1 MAKIYNH
8 IDLLGEQRLI
18 DIYKHFV
25 EAGTDP
31 ESLLDLV
38 QTWAKV
44 NFKTDQQ
51 AIDILDKQLGRDTT
65 TGIKKAFDRQQRNQH
80 RARLMRVH
88 PEQDYQHTYFDM
100 FAKCA
105 RDQSDL
111 IENIKA
117 YTESYGGSIAKEI
130 EFAKRAINEL
140 IERAEQVKADILLQA
155 SEPVYYIE
163 GEAQKKQNA
172 EAKASVMLWICDSG
186 ENMSPITYRE
196 LELYKQQL
204 DAYADQSTEAVLPKI
219 LQPAKVYFQ
228 RAVEA
233 GYMIEQPGGYKWLGN
248 ISRLAF
254 FGYMIKI
261 KLKHNNYPE
270 KAMQTAFGV
279 KNRFS
284 AICDRVLDTKGNKEQ
299 PWRQDIKKLFE

>member
-65 TGIKKAFDRQQRNQH
+65 TGIRKAFDRQKRNQR

-219 LQPAKVYFQ
+219 LQPAKLYFQ

-233 GYMIEQPGGYKWLGN
+233 GYMIEQLGGYRWLGK
-248 ISRLAF
+248 ISHLAY
-254 FGYMIKI
+254 FGYMIEF
-261 KLKHNNYPE
+261 KLKLGNYPE
-270 KAMQTAFGV
+270 KAMQKAFGV
-279 KNRFS
+279 PNRLS
-284 AICDRVLDTKGNKEQ
+284 SNVDSVLGAKKHQE
-299 PWRQDIKKLFE
+299 WRQEINQLFE

>member
-1 MAKIYNH
+1 MGKVYKRIEM
-8 IDLLGEQRLI
+8 LGEHKLT
-18 DIYKHFV
+18 DIYKRFV
-25 EAGTDP
+25 EAGTAP

-38 QTWAKV
+38 QAWAKV
-44 NFKTDQQ
+44 NFKTEEQ
-51 AIDILDKQLGRDTT
+51 AFEILDLHFGRNTT
-65 TGIKKAFDRQQRNQH
+65 TGIKKAFERQQRNQR

-219 LQPAKVYFQ
+219 LQPAKLYFQ

-233 GYMIEQPGGYKWLGN
+233 GYMIEQLGGYRWLGK
-248 ISRLAF
+248 ISHLAY
-254 FGYMIKI
+254 FGYMIEF
-261 KLKHNNYPE
+261 KLKLGNYPE
-270 KAMQTAFGV
+270 KAMQKAFGV
-279 KNRFS
+279 PNRLS
-284 AICDRVLDTKGNKEQ
+284 SNVDSVLGATKHQE
-299 PWRQDIKKLFE
+299 WRQEINQLFE

>member
-1 MAKIYNH
+1 MGKVYKRIEM
-8 IDLLGEQRLI
+8 LGEHKLT
-18 DIYKHFV
+18 DIYKRFV
-25 EAGTDP
+25 EAGTAP

-38 QTWAKV
+38 QAWAKV
-44 NFKTDQQ
+44 NFKTEEQ
-51 AIDILDKQLGRDTT
+51 AFEILDLHFGRNTT
-65 TGIKKAFDRQQRNQH
+65 TGIKKAFERQQRNQH
-80 RARLMRVH
+80 RAKLMRVY
-88 PEQDYQHTYFDM
+88 PEKDYQYIFFEM
-100 FAKCA
+100 FARCA
-105 RDQSDL
+105 RDMSDL

-117 YTESYGGSIAKEI
+117 YTESYGGNIAQEI

-233 GYMIEQPGGYKWLGN
+233 GYMIEQLGGYRWLGK
-248 ISRLAF
+248 ISHLAY
-254 FGYMIKI
+254 FGYMIEF
-261 KLKHNNYPE
+261 KLKLGNYPE
-270 KAMQTAFGV
+270 KAMQKAFGV
-279 KNRFS
+279 PNRLS
-284 AICDRVLDTKGNKEQ
+284 SNVDSVLGAKKHQE
-299 PWRQDIKKLFE
+299 WRQEINQLFE

>member
-1 MAKIYNH
+1 MRKIYNH
-8 IDLLGEQRLI
+8 IDLLGERRLI

-25 EAGTDP
+25 EAGTGP
-31 ESLLDLV
+31 ESMLDLV

-186 ENMSPITYRE
+186 ENMSPITYRQ
-196 LELYKQQL
+196 LERFKKQL
-204 DAYADQSTEAVLPKI
+204 DAYADQSTEAALPKI

-233 GYMIEQPGGYKWLGN
+233 GYMIEQPGGYKWLSK
-248 ISRLAF
+248 ISRLAY
-254 FGYMIKI
+254 FGYMIEL
-261 KLKHNNYPE
+261 KLKLGNYPE

-279 KNRFS
+279 PNRLSSNADS
-284 AICDRVLDTKGNKEQ
+284 ALGAKKDQE
-299 PWRQDIKKLFE
+299 WRQEIKLLFE

>member
-65 TGIKKAFDRQQRNQH
+65 TGIRKAFDRQKRNQR

-233 GYMIEQPGGYKWLGN
+233 GYMIEQLGGYRWLGK
-248 ISRLAF
+248 ISHLAY
-254 FGYMIKI
+254 FGYMIEF
-261 KLKHNNYPE
+261 KLKLGNYPE
-270 KAMQTAFGV
+270 KAMQKAFGV
-279 KNRFS
+279 PNRLS
-284 AICDRVLDTKGNKEQ
+284 SNVDSVLGAKKHQE
-299 PWRQDIKKLFE
+299 WRQEINQLFE

>member
-1 MAKIYNH
+1 MRKIYNH
-8 IDLLGEQRLI
+8 IDLLGERRLI

-25 EAGTDP
+25 EAGTGP
-31 ESLLDLV
+31 GSMLDLV

-140 IERAEQVKADILLQA
+140 IERAEQVKADILLEA
-155 SEPVYYIE
+155 PEPAYYIE
-163 GEAQKKQNA
+163 SEAKKKQNA
-172 EAKASVMLWICDSG
+172 DAKASVKLWICDSG
-186 ENMSPITYRE
+186 DNMSPITYRE

-219 LQPAKVYFQ
+219 LQPAKLYFQ

-233 GYMIEQPGGYKWLGN
+233 GYMIEQPGGYKWLKTPGELAYFGN
-248 ISRLAF
+248 KLQGKIDLIS
-254 FGYMIKI
+254 
-261 KLKHNNYPE
+261 YPE
-270 KAMQTAFGV
+270 KALCSVFGI
-279 KNRFS
+279 NRRLQ
-284 AICDRVLDTKGNKEQ
+284 ANRDRVFEVIKPQ
-299 PWRQDIKKLFE
+299 QWRQGIDELFL

>member
-65 TGIKKAFDRQQRNQH
+65 TGIRRAFDRQQRNQR

-163 GEAQKKQNA
+163 GEAKKKQNA

-186 ENMSPITYRE
+186 DNMSPITYRQ
-196 LELYKQQL
+196 LERFKKQL

-233 GYMIEQPGGYKWLGN
+233 GYMIEQLGGYRWLGK
-248 ISRLAF
+248 ISHLAY
-254 FGYMIKI
+254 FGYMIEF
-261 KLKHNNYPE
+261 KLKLGNYPE
-270 KAMQTAFGV
+270 KAMQKAFGV
-279 KNRFS
+279 PNRLS
-284 AICDRVLDTKGNKEQ
+284 SNVDSVLGAKKHQE
-299 PWRQDIKKLFE
+299 WRQEINQLFE

>member
-233 GYMIEQPGGYKWLGN
+233 GYMIEQPGGYKWLGK
-248 ISRLAF
+248 ISHLAY
-254 FGYMIKI
+254 FGFMI
-261 KLKHNNYPE
+261 KLKLKLGNYPE
-270 KAMQTAFGV
+270 RAMQTVFG
-279 KNRFS
+279 KNRLS
-284 AICDRVLDTKGNKEQ
+284 QNAERVCGADKPQE
-299 PWRQDIKKLFE
+299 WRQEINQLFE

>member
-233 GYMIEQPGGYKWLGN
+233 GYMIEQLGGYRWLGK
-248 ISRLAF
+248 ISHLAY
-254 FGYMIKI
+254 FGYMIEF
-261 KLKHNNYPE
+261 KLKLGNYPE
-270 KAMQTAFGV
+270 KAMQKAFGV
-279 KNRFS
+279 PNRLS
-284 AICDRVLDTKGNKEQ
+284 SNVDSVLGAKKHQE
-299 PWRQDIKKLFE
+299 WRQEINQLFE

>member
-1 MAKIYNH
+1 MGKVYKRIEM
-8 IDLLGEQRLI
+8 LGEHKLT
-18 DIYKHFV
+18 DIYKRFV
-25 EAGTDP
+25 EAGTAP

-38 QTWAKV
+38 QAWAKV
-44 NFKTDQQ
+44 NFKTEEQ
-51 AIDILDKQLGRDTT
+51 AFEILDLHFGRNTT
-65 TGIKKAFDRQQRNQH
+65 TGIKKAFERQQRNQH
-80 RARLMRVH
+80 RAKLMRVY
-88 PEQDYQHTYFDM
+88 PEKDYQYIFFEM
-100 FAKCA
+100 FARCA
-105 RDQSDL
+105 RDMSDL

-117 YTESYGGSIAKEI
+117 YTESYGGNIAQEI

-140 IERAEQVKADILLQA
+140 IERAEQVKADILLDA
-155 SEPVYYIE
+155 PEPAYYIE
-163 GEAQKKQNA
+163 SEAKKKQNA
-172 EAKASVMLWICDSG
+172 GAKASVRLWIYDSRD
-186 ENMSPITYRE
+186 NKSSITYRQ
-196 LELYKQQL
+196 LERFKKQL
-204 DAYADQSTEAVLPKI
+204 DEYADKSTEAALPII

>member
-18 DIYKHFV
+18 DIYKHYV
-25 EAGTDP
+25 EAGTAAG
-31 ESLLDLV
+31 SLLDLV

-44 NFKTDQQ
+44 NFKTGQQ

-65 TGIKKAFDRQQRNQH
+65 TGIKRAFERQQRNQH

-100 FAKCA
+100 FARCA

-140 IERAEQVKADILLQA
+140 IERAEQVKADILLEA
-155 SEPVYYIE
+155 PAPAYYIE
-163 GEAQKKQNA
+163 GEAKKKQNA
-172 EAKASVMLWICDSG
+172 DAKASVKLWICDSG
-186 ENMSPITYRE
+186 DNMSTLTYRQ
-196 LELYKQQL
+196 LERFKKQL
-204 DAYADQSTEAVLPKI
+204 DAYADQSTEAVLPPE
-219 LQPAKVYFQ
+219 LQPAKLYFQ

-233 GYMIEQPGGYKWLGN
+233 GYMIERPGGYRWLKTP
-248 ISRLAF
+248 SELAY
-254 FGYMIKI
+254 FGDKLQGKI
-261 KLKHNNYPE
+261 DLNSYPE
-270 KAMQTAFGV
+270 KALCSVFGM
-279 KNRFS
+279 KRRLQANR
-284 AICDRVLDTKGNKEQ
+284 DRVFDAKKPQ
-299 PWRQDIKKLFE
+299 QWRQGINNLFL

>member
-65 TGIKKAFDRQQRNQH
+65 TGIKKAFDRQQRNQR

-233 GYMIEQPGGYKWLGN
+233 GYMIEQLGGYRWLGK
-248 ISRLAF
+248 ISHLAY
-254 FGYMIKI
+254 FGYMIEF
-261 KLKHNNYPE
+261 KLKLGNYPE
-270 KAMQTAFGV
+270 KAMQKAFGV
-279 KNRFS
+279 PNRLS
-284 AICDRVLDTKGNKEQ
+284 SNVDSVLGAKKHQE
-299 PWRQDIKKLFE
+299 WRQEINQLFE